1 MLKRVFWRARS
12 NWSAGISMTLAGLL
26 RVSRCFMMIQLLP
39 LALWTKLRLHIGK
52 LAKPTKQIGSP
63 GSCTKGTQITQA
75 VRSRLLRVGGRAAG
89 GGGGSI
95 EAVASAQRICFLRPI
110 TQ

>member
-1 MLKRVFWRARS
+1 
-12 NWSAGISMTLAGLL
+12 MTLARLL

-63 GSCTKGTQITQA
+63 GSCTKDTQITQA
-75 VRSRLLRVGGRAAG
+75 VRSTLLRVGDRASV
-89 GGGGSI
+89 GGSGSSLGRM
-95 EAVASAQRICFLRPI
+95 SARDRQTRLPARGRFDCIGIWPS
-110 TQ
+110 